1 MWVIYNEI
9 EAGVELF
16 KQDKWT
22 KLRDFI
28 FDGVSS
34 DAASSSGAK
43 RKSKVRY
50 FYHIAEPEDVIV
62 QPSCAVHAVLT
73 EPKRNRKNE
82 LVWSLVSGYEAM
94 RTIFNA
100 ERGRHVI
107 NRLCTGFNK
116 GLAATEIRLHGLYYF
131 LRLLLVRDYCRSV
144 KDCQSEFPVTVK
156 EADITMHVETF
167 VTYG

>member
-1 MWVIYNEI
+1 MWVICNEI

-28 FDGVSS
+28 LDGVSS
-34 DAASSSGAK
+34 DAACSSGAK

-73 EPKRNRKNE
+73 EPKRNKKNE
-82 LVWSLVSGYEAM
+82 LVWSLVTGYEAM
-94 RTIFNA
+94 GTIS
-100 ERGRHVI
+100 R
-107 NRLCTGFNK
+107 
-116 GLAATEIRLHGLYYF
+116 
-131 LRLLLVRDYCRSV
+131 
-144 KDCQSEFPVTVK
+144 
-156 EADITMHVETF
+156 ETCNQQVVYWF
-167 VTYG
+167 Q